1 MRQLSPFLVCSHSLI
16 TPLIGTFQIL
26 RIINMHFSEVKIPV
40 RNKLLEGSLSKCP
53 EPGRIVLF
61 SHGSGSSRKSPR
73 NRLVAESLWQ
83 KGISTLLFDLL
94 TEQESADFSLR
105 FDIPLLTERLIG
117 ATLWVRTQPEIQDY
131 RMGYFGASTGAAAAL
146 GAAAG
151 RQDIVAVVS
160 RGGRPDLV
168 MNVLPSVHMPV
179 LFIVGGRDEVI
190 GALNKEAFD
199 LLKHGLIGILKR
211 RNIKTK
217 HSMHQ
222 RFRDRREAGRL
233 LASELKN
240 EKGEETIVLGI
251 PRGGIPVAAEIARA
265 LGCTPEVL
273 LCKKIGHPVQKEY
286 AIGAVNLSDAY
297 LIPHKDVEAEYVDQ
311 EIVHIRQRL
320 EEMKIKFNISKTTP
334 LEKKTVILADDGMAT
349 GRTMMAAVR
358 LIRKSKPR
366 KLILAI
372 PVASESAL
380 KLLRPEVDQLICLY
394 QPDRFSGVG
403 AFYEHFEEF
412 ADEDVIRELKTFEK
426 SEV

>member
-26 RIINMHFSEVKIPV
+26 RIKNMHFSEVKIPV

-168 MNVLPSVHMPV
+168 MNVLPSVHIPV

-199 LLKHGLIGILKR
+199 LLKGEKQLLTVPGATHLFEEIGTLEQVAKAAAAW
-211 RNIKTK
+211 
-217 HSMHQ
+217 
-222 RFRDRREAGRL
+222 FDRYFKKAEY
-233 LASELKN
+233 KN
-240 EKGEETIVLGI
+240 ETQHAPTIQRPPGSGPLTGI
-251 PRGGIPVAAEIARA
+251 
-265 LGCTPEVL
+265 
-273 LCKKIGHPVQKEY
+273 
-286 AIGAVNLSDAY
+286 
-297 LIPHKDVEAEYVDQ
+297 
-311 EIVHIRQRL
+311 
-320 EEMKIKFNISKTTP
+320 
-334 LEKKTVILADDGMAT
+334 
-349 GRTMMAAVR
+349 
-358 LIRKSKPR
+358 
-366 KLILAI
+366 
-372 PVASESAL
+372 
-380 KLLRPEVDQLICLY
+380 
-394 QPDRFSGVG
+394 
-403 AFYEHFEEF
+403 
-412 ADEDVIRELKTFEK
+412 
-426 SEV
+426 